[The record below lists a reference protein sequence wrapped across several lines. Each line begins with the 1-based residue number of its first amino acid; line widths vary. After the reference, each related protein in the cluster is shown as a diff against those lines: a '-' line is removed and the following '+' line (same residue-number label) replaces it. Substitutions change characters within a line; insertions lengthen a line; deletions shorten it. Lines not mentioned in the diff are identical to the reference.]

1 MYDDELEKDHKL
13 CHREV
18 YNTRGTDGK
27 SFYVYLPAV
36 EYTTLLNWRMKWNM
50 IISHCKTELHSFNI
64 LFFDLG
70 SLRIGGYSYRPL
82 PWFLW

>member
-36 EYTTLLNWRMKWNM
+36 EYTTLLN
-50 IISHCKTELHSFNI
+50 
-64 LFFDLG
+64 
-70 SLRIGGYSYRPL
+70 
-82 PWFLW
+82 